1 MSPKTPLSF
10 RKSGCGRQ
18 LGEKA
23 EDFLR
28 QSIALNFGRSAAT
41 ATESSHR
48 NAQLVNR
55 SNLIDHEIDVSRDR
69 DCEKSQKSPPY
80 ARRSA
85 AVREGL
91 HFPL

>member
-55 SNLIDHEIDVSRDR
+55 SNLIDHEIDVSR
-69 DCEKSQKSPPY
+69 EGEG
-80 ARRSA
+80 RSVTGY
-85 AVREGL
+85 VRCRMMLLSRYLPAG
-91 HFPL
+91 